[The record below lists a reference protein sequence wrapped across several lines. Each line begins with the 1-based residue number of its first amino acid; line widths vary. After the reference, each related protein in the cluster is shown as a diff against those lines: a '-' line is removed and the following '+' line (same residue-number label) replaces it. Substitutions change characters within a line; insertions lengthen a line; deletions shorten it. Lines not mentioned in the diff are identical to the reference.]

1 MLGIDRLER
10 ASRVVARQIEGDW
23 PQLYPALPFYPPR
36 GNVEQDGDIDKTVQK
51 HYRVEDKF
59 KVRITLQHQAMAH
72 VLSDPCSALWLE
84 RL

>member
-1 MLGIDRLER
+1 MAPD
-10 ASRVVARQIEGDW
+10 
-23 PQLYPALPFYPPR
+23 YFPAVQNLAHLA
-36 GNVEQDGDIDKTVQK
+36 EQDGDIDKTVQK

>member
-1 MLGIDRLER
+1 M
-10 ASRVVARQIEGDW
+10 ARQIEGDW
-23 PQLYPALPFYPPR
+23 PQLYRALPFYPPR

-59 KVRITLQHQAMAH
+59 KVRINRSGIKPWYTY
-72 VLSDPCSALWLE
+72 VLSDACFASWLE